1 MDHEEMREM
10 MRRTSPPLAF
20 ELDEI
25 KTAITLDLCS
35 EIEETRSRISG
46 VTSAV
51 GGLVLP
57 AYIAAI
63 SLAVIAFSIVTA

>member
-25 KTAITLDLCS
+25 KTAITVDLCS
-35 EIEETRSRISG
+35 EIEEIRSRISG
-46 VTSAV
+46 VTNAV

-57 AYIAAI
+57 AYAAAI
-63 SLAVIAFSIVTA
+63 SLGIIAYNSFTN